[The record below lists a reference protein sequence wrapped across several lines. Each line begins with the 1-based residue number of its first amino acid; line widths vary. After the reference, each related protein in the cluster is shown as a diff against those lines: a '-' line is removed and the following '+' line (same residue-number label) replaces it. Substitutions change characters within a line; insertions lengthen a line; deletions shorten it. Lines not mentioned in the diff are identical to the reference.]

1 MALPPCTTG
10 KHSSAPRVNPA
21 APQKNSQAEPS
32 PVVTSVSKDGIETYG
47 TAVPTAKLPAAESS
61 KVSVSDTATA
71 ASSFSPSALTAITL
85 SEPKMEEKEVKE
97 EEQDDLSVPVPD
109 GARCKRLAC
118 GATWEG
124 EQVSRGEGEKA
135 VCRHHPQPVR
145 LTFFSLSSCVSNAD
159 KRAYGTGDIPRRFKR
174 LLVLQATSA

>member
-10 KHSSAPRVNPA
+10 KHSSALRVNPA

-61 KVSVSDTATA
+61 KVSVSDPATA

-85 SEPKMEEKEVKE
+85 SEPKVEQKEVKE
-97 EEQDDLSVPVPD
+97 EEQDDLSAPVPD

-135 VCRHHPQPVR
+135 VCRYHPQPVR
-145 LTFFSLSSCVSNAD
+145 LNFFFLSLQM
-159 KRAYGTGDIPRRFKR
+159 RE
-174 LLVLQATSA
+174 

>member
-1 MALPPCTTG
+1 
-10 KHSSAPRVNPA
+10 
-21 APQKNSQAEPS
+21 
-32 PVVTSVSKDGIETYG
+32 
-47 TAVPTAKLPAAESS
+47 
-61 KVSVSDTATA
+61 
-71 ASSFSPSALTAITL
+71 
-85 SEPKMEEKEVKE
+85 MEQKEVKE

-145 LTFFSLSSCVSNAD
+145 LNFFFSLSLSRCVSNAD
-159 KRAYGTGDIPRRFKR
+159 KRAYDTGDIPRRFKR
-174 LLVLQATSA
+174 LLVLQATST